1 MNSYPI
7 VAFEARVYVGDL
19 DNGRT
24 QIPYLYLHA
33 SPPFLGAVSRA
44 IRAQKHSSND
54 ATEVP
59 VVIDAPF
66 PEDASVTMLQRLHL
80 VAATQRQ
87 GFIVLPDGIP
97 EPGGRVERVHRLAA
111 STLVIENNGQAL
123 LRVSSGFARDDDGVV
138 RPRNII
144 TPFFWLDDLLCTV
157 ASANALKEA
166 A

>member
-24 QIPYLYLHA
+24 QTPYFYLHA

-44 IRAQKHSSND
+44 IRARKHSFASV
-54 ATEVP
+54 TEVP
-59 VVIDAPF
+59 VVIDAPS
-66 PEDASVTMLQRLHL
+66 PDDASCTMLQRLHL
-80 VAATQRQ
+80 ASATQRQ

-97 EPGGRVERVHRLAA
+97 EPGGYVERVHRVAE
-111 STLVIENNGQAL
+111 STLVIENDGQAL
-123 LRVSSGFARDDDGVV
+123 LRVRNGFDRDDDGVV
-138 RPRNII
+138 RPRNIV